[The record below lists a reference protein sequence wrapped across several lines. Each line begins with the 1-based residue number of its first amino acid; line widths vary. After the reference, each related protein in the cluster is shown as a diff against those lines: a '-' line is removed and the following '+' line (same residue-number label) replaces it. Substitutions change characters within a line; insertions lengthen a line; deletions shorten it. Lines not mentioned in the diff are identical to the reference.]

1 LKVGLLISGIVIMIF
16 GVIGYFSVQSS
27 ISDCQSF
34 VGQVGRT
41 FSQNMAEGCQIRSI
55 IQIASAVLFVV
66 GIGLTI
72 GGAVAKGE
80 KSHGELNP
88 IKRMREEYEKGYEET
103 RPRTESKIDESK
115 KSDEKEDNI
124 KNIGILKERLAK
136 GEITKEEYDDLKKEF
151 L

>member
-1 LKVGLLISGIVIMIF
+1 MIF
-16 GVIGYFSVQSS
+16 GVIGYFSIQSS

-41 FSQNMAEGCQIRSI
+41 FSQNIAEGCQIRSI
-55 IQIASAVLFVV
+55 IQIVSAVLFVV
-66 GIGLTI
+66 GIGLAI
-72 GGAVAKGE
+72 GGAVAKGK
-80 KSHGELNP
+80 KSRVELNP
-88 IKRMREEYEKGYEET
+88 VKRMREEYERGYEET
-103 RPRTESKIDESK
+103 RPRAESKIDETK
-115 KSDEKEDNI
+115 KPDEKEDNI

>member
-1 LKVGLLISGIVIMIF
+1 MIF

-41 FSQNMAEGCQIRSI
+41 FSQNMAEECQIHSI
-55 IQIASAVLFVV
+55 IQIGSAVLFVV

-72 GGAVAKGE
+72 GGAVAKGG

-88 IKRMREEYEKGYEET
+88 IKRMKEEYEKGYEET
-103 RPRTESKIDESK
+103 RPRTESKIEESTK
-115 KSDEKEDNI
+115 PNEKEDNM

>member
-1 LKVGLLISGIVIMIF
+1 MIF

-34 VGQVGRT
+34 VGQIGRT
-41 FSQNMAEGCQIRSI
+41 FSQNMAQGCQIQSI
-55 IQIASAVLFVV
+55 IQIASAVLFVI
-66 GIGLTI
+66 GIGLAI
-72 GGAVAKGE
+72 GGAVTKGG

-88 IKRMREEYEKGYEET
+88 VKRMREEYEKGYEET
-103 RPRTESKIDESK
+103 RPRTKSQIDESK
-115 KSDEKEDNI
+115 KPDEKEDNI

-136 GEITKEEYDDLKKEF
+136 GEITKEEYDELKKEF

>member
-1 LKVGLLISGIVIMIF
+1 MIF

-41 FSQNMAEGCQIRSI
+41 FSQNIAEGCQIRSI
-55 IQIASAVLFVV
+55 IQIVSAVLFVH
-66 GIGLTI
+66 GIGLAI
-72 GGAVAKGE
+72 GGAVAKGG

-88 IKRMREEYEKGYEET
+88 VKRMKEEYDKGYEET
-103 RPRTESKIDESK
+103 RPRTESKIDEPK
-115 KSDEKEDNI
+115 KQNKKEDNM
-124 KNIGILKERLAK
+124 KNMGILKERLAK

>member
-1 LKVGLLISGIVIMIF
+1 MIF

-41 FSQNMAEGCQIRSI
+41 FSQNMAQGCQVNSI
-55 IQIASAVLFVV
+55 VQIASAVLFVI
-66 GIGLTI
+66 GIGLAI
-72 GGAVAKGE
+72 GGAVAKGG
-80 KSHGELNP
+80 KPRGELNP
-88 IKRMREEYEKGYEET
+88 IKRMKEEYERGYEET
-103 RPRTESKIDESK
+103 RPKTESKIDESK
-115 KSDEKEDNI
+115 KPNEKEDNV

>member
-1 LKVGLLISGIVIMIF
+1 MIF
-16 GVIGYFSVQSS
+16 GVLGYFSVQSS

-41 FSQNMAEGCQIRSI
+41 FSQNIAEGCQMHSI
-55 IQIASAVLFVV
+55 IQIISAVLFVV
-66 GIGLTI
+66 GIGLAI
-72 GGAVAKGE
+72 GGAVARGG
-80 KSHGELNP
+80 KSHGELSP
-88 IKRMREEYEKGYEET
+88 VKRMREEYERGYEET
-103 RPRTESKIDESK
+103 RPKTELKIEEPK
-115 KSDEKEDNI
+115 KQNEKEDNV